1 MKRIFLHLNKNI
13 LIGFL
18 LFFAWIGLGVALA
31 DNYEQNKYINSP
43 FGINNPY
50 NEEGIGIDVKRY
62 LDGLGIHW
70 VKMSLH
76 RAKIERSKG
85 QYQWASTDEEV
96 NTIFNNGKTN
106 IIGVINP
113 FTKWDTKGGR
123 VSKRNTKYYVGD
135 WEAYQQ
141 YVTALIKRYGNK
153 IKYWMV
159 FNEPEAEY
167 QHRLEEYVKLL
178 KITYTLI
185 KSLDPQAKII
195 LGAFTINP
203 QYTLFREKLLTELGK
218 YKKEEGFF
226 DIADFHTYFFAGMGY
241 RQFNQRGS
249 IITYD
254 TYIELFKKHG
264 FGKKPIWISEGGTY
278 TGEDPKIRMSSFH
291 GLPYQ
296 SEKDQAIFLVKRF
309 FYAASKGIEKIFWS
323 SIREHENFFGT
334 IHNQFNLV
342 GLVYNGIPKKGACDG
357 QLPCPDPGDGVKKL
371 SYYTYKFLIEKFEGS
386 DWDTLKMFTDSHK
399 DLYLFR
405 VIKRGTQVY
414 IMWWDKAQ
422 NDLEK
427 QKYVTLSVSPT
438 GNKYKALLTEA
449 VPNAASGA
457 NLNEKDYPNFFTIT
471 QLDIKDKMLKIVL
484 TDRPVYIEG
493 VNIDKIQ

>member
-123 VSKRNTKYYVGD
+123 VSMRNTKYYVGD

-218 YKKEEGFF
+218 YKNEEGFF
-226 DIADFHTYFFAGMGY
+226 DIADFHTY
-241 RQFNQRGS
+241 
-249 IITYD
+249 
-254 TYIELFKKHG
+254 
-264 FGKKPIWISEGGTY
+264 
-278 TGEDPKIRMSSFH
+278 
-291 GLPYQ
+291 
-296 SEKDQAIFLVKRF
+296 
-309 FYAASKGIEKIFWS
+309 
-323 SIREHENFFGT
+323 FFGT